1 MALFSWIVGR
11 KRDFLIEFVDPA
23 TATSIKGSRPG
34 SLPRHRVQTPHLSF
48 EFLSGLLDSGDFIWR
63 LDGAEPQLLGLKA
76 KVNLWASRILSQY
89 QARSGQVMTIACLP
103 IAEAA
108 VWPDAVQE
116 NILLTLASPF
126 RAQETFSLPI
136 PVARVLSEVLPLVLA
151 RVHPSS
157 TA

>member
-1 MALFSWIVGR
+1 MEREFSLEETDNGLFI
-11 KRDFLIEFVDPA
+11 L
-23 TATSIKGSRPG
+23 
-34 SLPRHRVQTPHLSF
+34 RHGEV
-48 EFLSGLLDSGDFIWR
+48 EMR
-63 LDGAEPQLLGLKA
+63 LTEQELLGLKA

-136 PVARVLSEVLPLVLA
+136 PVARDLSEVLPLVLA
-151 RVHPSS
+151 RIYPSS